1 MENSRTA
8 NVKKNIFW
16 SYVSNIGMSIISMI
30 SRTLFV
36 YILGAKYLGI
46 SGLFTNILGILS
58 FTNLG
63 IGSAIVFALYKPI
76 ADNDTEKIKSLMQ
89 LYKIAYR
96 IIAVV
101 IAVLGCLLLPFLKY
115 LVNTDIPISEIK
127 IYYILYLTDTV
138 ASYFVSYKTSY
149 VTAIQKNYVIT
160 NLNTIMSIVTYV
172 VQFTILIFV
181 PNFLLYLINQVGMSI
196 LLKFVTVIYLNKKYP
211 ILTSKG
217 AKRLDNGTKKGIW
230 KNVRALIIHK
240 IGDAA
245 VNQTDNIIISIFVS
259 TTTVGLISNYIA
271 LSTMISTFTNT
282 LFNSFTASIGN
293 LVAKENRV
301 RRKKVFDAYDF
312 ASFWVFGFVFISFVT
327 LVQPFMILWLGENL
341 LVDDVTVVLFF
352 FSLYLQGM
360 TFTTYNF
367 KVAAGRFDED
377 KWIAFIQAVVN
388 LVVSI
393 VFIKLIGLPGVYIG
407 TIAQRLIVVAVRPY
421 IVYKYVFGLKVF
433 EYYKNFLIRLLIIG
447 AICGVML
454 FLKGII
460 IHGEVNYFN
469 FALMVVL
476 TCIIPNLI
484 LFVLFGRTDEF
495 SDLKN
500 RFFRRQKNDC

>member
-1 MENSRTA
+1 
-8 NVKKNIFW
+8 
-16 SYVSNIGMSIISMI
+16 
-30 SRTLFV
+30 
-36 YILGAKYLGI
+36 
-46 SGLFTNILGILS
+46 
-58 FTNLG
+58 
-63 IGSAIVFALYKPI
+63 
-76 ADNDTEKIKSLMQ
+76 
-89 LYKIAYR
+89 
-96 IIAVV
+96 
-101 IAVLGCLLLPFLKY
+101 
-115 LVNTDIPISEIK
+115 
-127 IYYILYLTDTV
+127 
-138 ASYFVSYKTSY
+138 
-149 VTAIQKNYVIT
+149 
-160 NLNTIMSIVTYV
+160 MSIVTYV

-433 EYYKNFLIRLLIIG
+433 EYYKNFLIRVLIIG